1 MNFVQRAGLLESLAQ
16 FQSTPQ
22 EQALMT
28 SLTSVQTKGVKR
40 SLAEVEKISQL
51 PEVSSNGSCTESN
64 SGKRRSKWRE
74 EQQEEE
80 KQPSSDD
87 NVIGLNVVEESSSSD
102 EDEGNSEPPEKP
114 EKEIPELPKPQP
126 TPVVEIKAP
135 EAPPV
140 KRESKPAVFVPVHRT
155 PETQAGRMKLPII
168 AEEQSIVEA
177 IHDHPVVILAGE
189 TGSGKTTQVFF
200 VFGNVFEF
208 TVYLIFHL

>member
-1 MNFVQRAGLLESLAQ
+1 MLESLAQ

-40 SLAEVEKISQL
+40 TLAEVEKISQL
-51 PEVSSNGSCTESN
+51 PEISNNVSCNESN
-64 SGKRRSKWRE
+64 SGKRRTKWRE

-80 KQPSSDD
+80 MQPSNDD
-87 NVIGLNVVEESSSSD
+87 NVIGLDVVEESSSSD
-102 EDEGNSEPPEKP
+102 EEEEKNGDISEPPEKP
-114 EKEIPELPKPQP
+114 EKEIPKLPTPQP
-126 TPVVEIKAP
+126 TPVAEIKAP

-155 PETQAGRMKLPII
+155 SETQAGRMKLPII

-189 TGSGKTTQVFF
+189 TGSGKTTQVFI
-200 VFGNVFEF
+200 VFREA
-208 TVYLIFHL
+208 IE